1 MAAVKSAPKGKLPEE
16 LLQKENLDAFCKGLA
31 ESGAQFYPE
40 PNALTTIKQR
50 TRFQAQLE
58 KVRHLLHILSSNE
71 ADFPFHSTAA

>member
-16 LLQKENLDAFCKGLA
+16 LLQKENLDAFYKGLS

-40 PNALTTIKQR
+40 RNVLTTIKQR

-58 KVRHLLHILSSNE
+58 KVRHLLHILSSK
-71 ADFPFHSTAA
+71 TAA